1 MSHASESL
9 HIDVT
14 PTDALIDADTRV
26 RIGGAR
32 AGELV
37 SVAVESEQLGDTRWA
52 SFAHFVADAAGQVDL
67 ATAVPVDGSYR
78 TADANRLIWSL
89 SPTEDSP
96 VRIRDSRFIESGL
109 RPFELTFRV
118 ETPRSGTAEAS
129 ILRRPIAEGVE
140 RREIRESGVV
150 GTLFTPPGAGPH
162 PAIAVVPGSNGGI
175 PEALGALY
183 ASHGYAALALGYF
196 RVGDLLPETLEE
208 IPLEYFDNA
217 FNWLSDQPRV
227 DANRLVVSGASRGG
241 ELALLLGAT
250 FPTVRG
256 VLAWVPSNTVNQGF
270 ARIGDDTVRAAWTLN
285 GEPIPFLP
293 RGFSDPDHPVPLR
306 DGGAVFAIGALRSR
320 SLIDDPEPYE
330 IPVERINGPVLFLS
344 GRDDVLWPSAI
355 FSDWAVSRLR
365 EKGFAHEVQHL
376 SYENAGHT
384 LGPAN
389 GPATIIIGPD
399 AGRVSERFTN
409 LGGTPEGIARARA
422 DLWPRVLEFLRRTVA
437 TA

>member
-1 MSHASESL
+1 
-9 HIDVT
+9 
-14 PTDALIDADTRV
+14 
-26 RIGGAR
+26 
-32 AGELV
+32 
-37 SVAVESEQLGDTRWA
+37 
-52 SFAHFVADAAGQVDL
+52 
-67 ATAVPVDGSYR
+67 
-78 TADANRLIWSL
+78 
-89 SPTEDSP
+89 

-150 GTLFTPPGAGPH
+150 GTLFTPAGAGPH

-217 FNWLSDQPRV
+217 FNWLSDQPLV

-389 GPATIIIGPD
+389 GPATVIIGPD

-422 DLWPRVLEFLRRTVA
+422 DLWPRVLEFLGRTVA